1 VSAVALPRPARR
13 SWWLEEA
20 LALPEFAGPE
30 APPLAGEVAAD
41 VVILGG
47 GYTGMWS
54 AWFLKERQPDL
65 DVVILEADI
74 CGGGPSGRNGGF
86 VNGQYDEADILIE
99 RHGDEGR
106 RTVELFARAI
116 DEVGAWCDANGVD
129 AWYERPGQLGFST
142 NPSHDAKAVRT
153 VEWARELGYGDVYEP
168 LTKEQLRARFDSPV
182 VRTAFRVTHGGTVQP
197 ARLAR
202 GLRNALLARGVR
214 IFEGAPVL
222 RFNAATA
229 TAQTP
234 GGTVRAHR
242 AIIGLNAWAR
252 SWRAFRRLL
261 LIRGTYIA
269 ITAPAPEALERM
281 HWTGGEG
288 VYDMLAAL
296 HYVRPTRDGRV
307 AFGGAGYRA
316 SGGRADHQQYRFHGR
331 SVAMLVR
338 DLRRWLPAFDGVPV
352 EAAWGGPVDV
362 SALYLPFFGTLPG
375 GRTHYGLGFTGN
387 GVGPC
392 HVAGKILSGLALEI
406 EDEATTLPV
415 CDGDRKRFP
424 PEPLFTPGEW
434 IVSRSIIRRD
444 QRLDAGRRP
453 GVLTDL
459 LARLPRCLGYNLGP

>member
-1 VSAVALPRPARR
+1 LTAVPLPRPARR

-30 APPLAGEVAAD
+30 APPLAGDVAAD

-142 NPSHDAKAVRT
+142 NPSHDARAVRT

-168 LTKEQLRARFDSPV
+168 LTNEQLRARFDSPV
-182 VRTAFRVTHGGTVQP
+182 VRTGFRVAHGGTVQP

-214 IFEGAPVL
+214 IFEDAPVL

-229 TAQTP
+229 TALTP
-234 GGTVRAHR
+234 GGTVRGHR
-242 AIIGLNAWAR
+242 AIVGLNAWAR

-288 VYDMLAAL
+288 VHDLLAKL

-316 SGGRADHQQYRFHGR
+316 SGGGADHQQYRFHER

-338 DLRRWLPAFDGVPV
+338 DLRRWLPAFDGVPI
-352 EAAWGGPVDV
+352 EAAWGGPIDV
-362 SALYLPFFGTLPG
+362 SALYLPFFGTMPG

-392 HVAGKILSGLALEI
+392 QVAGKILSGLALEI

-415 CDGDRKRFP
+415 CDGERKRFP

-453 GVLTDL
+453 GILTDL
-459 LARLPRCLGYNLGP
+459 LARLPRRLGYNLGP

>member
-1 VSAVALPRPARR
+1 VTAAELPRPARR

-20 LALPEFAGPE
+20 LAHPEFAGPDT
-30 APPLAGEVAAD
+30 PPLTHDVTAD

-86 VNGQYDEADILIE
+86 LNGQYDEADVLIE

-106 RTVELFARAI
+106 RAVELFARAI
-116 DEVGAWCDANGVD
+116 DEVGAWCETNGVD
-129 AWYERPGQLGFST
+129 AWHEAPGQLGFST
-142 NPSHDAKAVRT
+142 NPATDVKVVET
-153 VEWARELGYGDVYEP
+153 VDWARELGYGHVYEMLSP
-168 LTKEQLRARFDSPV
+168 DELRERFDSPV
-182 VRTAFRVTHGGTVQP
+182 ARTGFRVTHGGTVHP

-202 GLRNALLARGVR
+202 GLRNALLTRGVR
-214 IFEGAPVL
+214 IYEGTPVVRL
-222 RFNAATA
+222 NATKAIA
-229 TAQTP
+229 VTP
-234 GGTVRAHR
+234 GGTVRAGR
-242 AIIGLNAWAR
+242 AIVGLNAWAR
-252 SWRAFRRLL
+252 SWRAFRRSL

-269 ITAPAPEALERM
+269 ITAQAPEALEKM

-288 VYDMLAAL
+288 VYDMLSAL

-316 SGGRADHQQYRFHGR
+316 SGGDADHQQYRFHQE
-331 SVAMLVR
+331 SVASLVR
-338 DLRRWLPAFDGVPV
+338 DLRRWLPAFDGVPI
-352 EAAWGGPVDV
+352 ETAWGGPIDV
-362 SALYLPFFGTLPG
+362 SALHVPFFGTLPG
-375 GRTHYGLGFTGN
+375 HVTHYGLGFTGN

-392 HVAGKILSGLALEI
+392 VVAGKVLSGLALGI
-406 EDEATTLPV
+406 QDEATTLPI
-415 CDGDRKRFP
+415 CDGDRIRFP

-434 IVSRSIIRRD
+434 IVSRSIIRREE
-444 QRLDAGRRP
+444 RLDAGRRP

-459 LARLPRCLGYNLGP
+459 LARLPRRLGYNLGP